1 LLALTVLALGGQ
13 ATASAADTEQAQL
26 TGTSDSFFGYSVA
39 VSGSTA
45 IIGAWNDAGGNGA
58 AYVYVQAG
66 TSWSLQQKLTA
77 GNGASG
83 DQFGYAVAISG
94 NTALVGAG
102 GKSNG
107 QGAAYVFTR
116 SGTTWAQQAQLTSSD
131 GAASDCFGC
140 SVAVA
145 GTSAF
150 IGAPGKLGNTG
161 AAYAFTNAGTTWSQ
175 SSEFG
180 GQTSEGYFGFSVA
193 ISSDAATAVAGE
205 FGANSS
211 QGSAYVFGQS
221 GGSWSQSAVV
231 TASDGDAG
239 DNFGYAV
246 AASPGA
252 ILVGA
257 YANGGKGAA
266 YYFAGSGTSWVQ
278 QSKLVASDGASN
290 DYFGYAV
297 ALSGTTAVIGAYEKS
312 VTGGPG
318 EAYVFTSSGSA
329 WSQQVVLPPIGT
341 YSGYAVA
348 ASGTTAVVGALA
360 DYSGVA
366 GIYGQAAT
374 PPPSAPALG
383 GGEVAL
389 LLGALILGAY
399 VLLGSQPRGGGLV
412 S

>member
-1 LLALTVLALGGQ
+1 LALTVFASGGE
-13 ATASAADTEQAQL
+13 ATASAGEAEQARL

-39 VSGSTA
+39 VSGNTA
-45 IIGAWNDAGGNGA
+45 VIGAWNDAGGNGA

-66 TSWSLQQKLTA
+66 TSWSLQQELTA
-77 GNGASG
+77 SNGASG

-94 NTALVGAG
+94 NTILVGAG
-102 GKSNG
+102 GRSSG
-107 QGAAYVFTR
+107 QGAAYVFSR

-131 GAASDCFGC
+131 GAESDCFGC

-161 AAYAFTNAGTTWSQ
+161 AAYAFTASGATWSQ

-180 GQTSEGYFGFSVA
+180 GQTSDGYFGFSVA
-193 ISSDAATAVAGE
+193 ISSDATVAVAGA

-211 QGSAYVFGQS
+211 RGWAYVFGPS
-221 GGSWSQSAVV
+221 GGSWSQTAVV
-231 TASDGDAG
+231 TAADGAAG
-239 DNFGYAV
+239 DNFGYSV
-246 AASPGA
+246 GASPGA

-266 YYFAGSGTSWVQ
+266 YYFTGSGTSWVQ
-278 QSKLVASDGASN
+278 QSKLLASDGATN

-297 ALSGTTAVIGAYEKS
+297 ALSGTTAVVGAYEKS
-312 VTGGPG
+312 VSGGPG
-318 EAYVFTSSGSA
+318 EAYLFTLSGSTSS
-329 WSQQVVLPPIGT
+329 QLVLPPIGA

-360 DYSGVA
+360 SYSGIAAIYAPAVA
-366 GIYGQAAT
+366 
-374 PPPSAPALG
+374 PSAPALG
-383 GGEVAL
+383 GAEVAL
-389 LLGALILGAY
+389 LVGALILGAY
-399 VLLGSQPRGGGLV
+399 VLLGSQPRRGGYV
-412 S
+412 